1 MTLRSVHFVISLY
14 TYIKQSRFYTVA
26 LLRTY
31 KQLYHTYNYLYLLS
45 FVWSLVHI
53 LAYSR
58 FNIHTCIH
66 TLTHTRAKIRTR
78 ARAHTISHTHT
89 HTHTQTTHLLIG
101 IFTQIHIYLHKHPH
115 IKHFKRLNY
124 QFKLCVLPKP
134 LVLQILNA
142 KCYLVLQVY

>member
-58 FNIHTCIH
+58 FNIHTCIN

-78 ARAHTISHTHT
+78 ARTRAHTQSHTHT
-89 HTHTQTTHLLIG
+89 HTRTHTQTTHLLIG

-124 QFKLCVLPKP
+124 QFKLCVL
-134 LVLQILNA
+134 QTTSFTNT
-142 KCYLVLQVY
+142 KC